1 MAAVSILTSAAAFDK
16 QCERVGL
23 AADWIAAMKA
33 SGITTLG
40 KLSYAVSL
48 PGTQPTADEMD
59 SFTATLRPGARVN
72 LGDSSAMKQLIFEA
86 QTMTVAELRATMQ
99 SGEDVSR
106 KLPASERSM
115 RIEDQKQRL
124 KGLPLEGPLSV
135 AHCVY
140 DKLANMREN
149 DELKYL
155 SPGECITR
163 DAELCCEKPPK
174 ALQLDANKMGIVV
187 KDEEA
192 LATMSV
198 DSDLQLYQAMMRR
211 ALAMDLVGLAS
222 YETVQKWNE
231 RLFRIMSQDPPPE
244 FQKVSRAQVLRA
256 DRQCF
261 LELAR
266 TCNGNLKPD
275 ARGVLPLDKEFEKLE
290 YNQSVMYFLLPVK
303 GKGKGS
309 GKPGDKG
316 NGKKR
321 TSDTPGDG
329 KNKKLKITRD
339 PIPDALKGMHSR
351 TPDNKPILCTG
362 DLIAH
367 ADPEESEAPVQQQRQ
382 PSADGKFCSASA
394 FCVEVFARRACLC
407 GCLRMGLPNSFAVGK
422 GCSQAAA
429 APVVPMDILSPGG
442 LALCASWA
450 REPSCAW
457 VHIRCPRSIF
467 PNRQKS
473 PHPSCD
479 NADRCVYAISQLLKH
494 CNDTETPWTVEAAS
508 RSSFWTTDLG
518 KSLIN
523 SSVDIDLSAFGS
535 PTPGCIRFASSLPLV
550 LRSCASLA
558 TASRQKSSTD
568 VALGQLYRALASV
581 MLEHLHVRAPQV
593 PPLAAAQVATG
604 MQPRKFPLAPVP
616 EFKRFV
622 QIAVPQCPPLDSKN
636 RLLTTLRVQD
646 TVVPAGSK
654 LVPPFSRLAADRV
667 EGEGLIRNQVHRT
680 SQAGASLAEHNP
692 DASDASSG
700 LNQAAPP
707 LCGSAGALPSSS
719 GLVGAACDS
728 VHPSCNADMPPR
740 MLSVGRAAPSSCGSP
755 AFPFSPSGVGG
766 AAPLALSPTCSG
778 SLVCATECE
787 AEMLASNLGARVDAS
802 SLVSMFETLPAE
814 VPARGV
820 DDAREK
826 AWTAGA
832 YSQNKLCGL
841 RKHTRAFP
849 RVVSAAVRYLRTCFP
864 DACFA
869 TIAFYSNVCTPMHR
883 DANNLEGTLNYVA
896 PLTSFKDGGI
906 WVQDDEGTH
915 SRMTPC
921 GQSTGRVLQVCE
933 GPVHFDAHRFHCTL
947 PWLGSRIV
955 LIGFTPR
962 NLSSLKQSDTRLLL
976 DLGFPLPGHNPP
988 ILPAIAAPQVDGAD
1002 TPQVELAEER
1012 DRELC
1017 TLTFGVYH
1025 TESEFVRAAVK
1036 AGHPRAMVDSL
1047 PAHLDSCIDLVSKAP
1062 PSAIVERRKQWL
1074 DKWTARAAEIGVRPD
1089 PIWEVEDPHMREVLR
1104 SKRLQ
1109 LLDEIIASE
1118 GYEDVSLASDIRSGF
1133 DLVGTSPVSNV
1144 LPGKVSP
1151 ASLHPDDVS
1160 AAAGRA
1166 NEALQMSLGSSGDH
1180 ATDLK
1185 LWEKTMQEV
1194 DRGWLVGPYGWDDL
1208 PDGYVVS
1215 HRFPLWQHD
1224 KLRPIDDYSRSG
1236 VNACVTTLEQPTVD
1250 TADVA
1255 AAMFAK
1261 LCEGLG
1267 KAKRPSWIKGRSFDL
1282 TAAYRQL
1289 CVSTASRKFA
1299 VIAVYNPHTGKTC
1312 LFTQICLP
1320 FGSRA
1325 SVNGFIRCSRCI
1337 QWLATRCLLVPT
1349 TSYYDDFI
1357 VASPDC
1363 LADNAGSTMELLF
1376 QLLGWVFDTVGPK
1389 ADTFSRDV
1397 SALGLHFD
1405 LSESGGGVVI
1415 VDNTEKRKRDIHALV
1430 SDVLAKGQLS
1440 YKGGMELRGK
1450 LAFANSQVMGKA
1462 GHYALKHVS
1471 THVHA
1476 YPFMPKLSAATTD
1489 ALSFLMARIL
1499 EGQPRRIHKPLGL
1512 PWFVY
1517 TDASFEP
1524 DYTGGL
1530 GGVLISPSGSVVG
1543 WFSLLLECADIR
1555 PLLPLKAETGI
1566 GELEAIA
1573 VVLAFQLWEEHL
1585 KSTECV
1591 AYLDNEGA
1599 RCSLIKG
1606 CSSSWSITRICHIFA
1621 KTCESHTAQAC
1632 SGRPLVF
1639 EFPEDKN
1646 DLTGGE
1652 LEDFLEMYDS
1662 HSDSHDGKR
1671 RIVRINARENSS
1683 PDLSLPQGDR
1693 ASFLFESYMAS
1704 GGARGSDDPP
1714 PEVLQRGAEA
1724 ISFTKGETIP
1734 GPVQSSLKGLH
1745 QNLGHASP
1753 NDMARPD
1760 TYVLPELTLQPASIP
1775 NLLEFNQV
1783 VALDAFT
1790 TYDAFDDKVELLMA
1804 VDLGTG
1810 FCLASELDGHSGK
1823 AMEATFCRM
1832 WSQTFGAPGTL
1843 VLDLETGLQAG
1854 LARFSEWH
1862 GTLLRPIAAQA
1873 HWQQGVVERCIRT
1886 WKEVWVRTVDDK
1898 TVTRKEAPLAIT
1910 SVNSAMNTLRRQS
1923 GFSPSQAVWGRD
1935 PRLPE
1940 DLSDHQLSEHF
1951 HHVLSKDR
1959 VQAREHTLRVAAK
1972 ESFFKVKNDEK
1983 LRRALLQRTR
1993 VSGSDLEIGMHV
2005 FMYRKPK
2012 DSKNWK
2018 WFGPATV
2025 IGREGGNYWASF
2037 AGRCHLI
2044 APEHI
2049 RIATGEE
2056 IGAAFTLRATK
2067 EDLEKLL
2074 EVPFADEEIFAGDDG
2089 DQGDDDLALPPG
2101 DGDAMDDQEPEEEG
2115 TAFPPVAKRYRTKGP
2130 QDAED
2135 DIFDELLV
2143 STVGPKNK
2151 DLQTAYMMK
2160 LPKTPRAKEN
2170 ALEKEIP
2177 WSLIPEDQ
2185 HEGFRAAER
2194 TQYDEHIQHDALE
2207 PLSVEESREIL
2218 RTKHDR
2224 VLSSRFAYKD
2234 KFWSKR
2240 KEQPDIG
2247 WKHKARLVIAGHRD
2261 PDLMNGLNTHA
2272 PTVSR
2277 QGILL
2282 LLQILASNL
2291 HRGWTG
2297 HAGDVSAAFLCG
2309 ENLLRELFLKQP
2321 RSGLGDLHPEQLL
2334 RIKKPIFG
2342 LVDSPAA
2349 WWGKFR
2355 KSLTSTRLHG
2365 EHGRVWV
2372 ISNCSLDHC
2381 IFIVQEEIT
2390 DGEGRRVL
2398 REPEAYMGVHVDDVL
2413 LVGDNDLC
2421 RLIQKELSA
2430 QFPIK
2435 EWESGSFEYVGSYI
2449 DIKEDMIMVSQASY
2463 TTTRLFEVEVHM
2475 QGTERRGPRQRS
2487 PEARQYVLDRCF
2499 VMAS

>member
-99 SGEDVSR
+99 SGEEVSR

-290 YNQSVMYFLLPVK
+290 YNQSV
-303 GKGKGS
+303 
-309 GKPGDKG
+309 
-316 NGKKR
+316 
-321 TSDTPGDG
+321 
-329 KNKKLKITRD
+329 
-339 PIPDALKGMHSR
+339 
-351 TPDNKPILCTG
+351 
-362 DLIAH
+362 
-367 ADPEESEAPVQQQRQ
+367 
-382 PSADGKFCSASA
+382 
-394 FCVEVFARRACLC
+394 
-407 GCLRMGLPNSFAVGK
+407 
-422 GCSQAAA
+422 
-429 APVVPMDILSPGG
+429 
-442 LALCASWA
+442 
-450 REPSCAW
+450 
-457 VHIRCPRSIF
+457 
-467 PNRQKS
+467 
-473 PHPSCD
+473 
-479 NADRCVYAISQLLKH
+479 
-494 CNDTETPWTVEAAS
+494 
-508 RSSFWTTDLG
+508 
-518 KSLIN
+518 
-523 SSVDIDLSAFGS
+523 
-535 PTPGCIRFASSLPLV
+535 
-550 LRSCASLA
+550 
-558 TASRQKSSTD
+558 
-568 VALGQLYRALASV
+568 
-581 MLEHLHVRAPQV
+581 

-636 RLLTTLRVQD
+636 RLLSTLRVQD

-654 LVPPFSRLAADRV
+654 LVPPLSRLAADRV
-667 EGEGLIRNQVHRT
+667 EGEGLICNQVHRT

-700 LNQAAPP
+700 VNQAAPP
-707 LCGSAGALPSSS
+707 PCGSAGALPSSS

-728 VHPSCNADMPPR
+728 VHPSGDTDMSPC
-740 MLSVGRAAPSSCGSP
+740 MQTDGRAAPPSCGSP
-755 AFPFSPSGVGG
+755 AFPSSPSGVGG

-778 SLVCATECE
+778 SLLCATECE

-802 SLVSMFETLPAE
+802 SLVSIFETLPAE

-906 WVQDDEGTH
+906 WVQDVEGNH

-976 DLGFPLPGHNPP
+976 DLGFPLPGHSPP
-988 ILPAIAAPQVDGAD
+988 ILPAIAAPQVDRAD
-1002 TPQVELAEER
+1002 NPQVELAEAR
-1012 DRELC
+1012 DREMC

-1036 AGHPRAMVDSL
+1036 AGHPKAMVDSL
-1047 PAHLDSCIDLVSKAP
+1047 PAHLESCIDLVSKAP

-1089 PIWEVEDPHMREVLR
+1089 PIWEVEDSHMREVLR

-1160 AAAGRA
+1160 A
-1166 NEALQMSLGSSGDH
+1166 SD
-1180 ATDLK
+1180 
-1185 LWEKTMQEV
+1185 V

-1363 LADNAGSTMELLF
+1363 LADNTGSTMELLF

-1405 LSESGGGVVI
+1405 LSESGGGVVT

-1430 SDVLAKGQLS
+1430 SDVLAKGELS

-1471 THVHA
+1471 TPVHA

-1543 WFSLLLECADIR
+1543 WFSLLLESTDIR

-1621 KTCESHTAQAC
+1621 KTCESHTVLPWLARVPSC
-1632 SGRPLVF
+1632 SNVADYPSRGR
-1639 EFPEDKN
+1639 DCS
-1646 DLTGGE
+1646 
-1652 LEDFLEMYDS
+1652 M
-1662 HSDSHDGKR
+1662 
-1671 RIVRINARENSS
+1671 
-1683 PDLSLPQGDR
+1683 LPRNR
-1693 ASFLFESYMAS
+1693 ASTEPCVRALFDS
-1704 GGARGSDDPP
+1704 
-1714 PEVLQRGAEA
+1714 L
-1724 ISFTKGETIP
+1724 
-1734 GPVQSSLKGLH
+1734 VQSII
-1745 QNLGHASP
+1745 
-1753 NDMARPD
+1753 
-1760 TYVLPELTLQPASIP
+1760 TLS
-1775 NLLEFNQV
+1775 
-1783 VALDAFT
+1783 
-1790 TYDAFDDKVELLMA
+1790 
-1804 VDLGTG
+1804 
-1810 FCLASELDGHSGK
+1810 
-1823 AMEATFCRM
+1823 
-1832 WSQTFGAPGTL
+1832 
-1843 VLDLETGLQAG
+1843 
-1854 LARFSEWH
+1854 
-1862 GTLLRPIAAQA
+1862 
-1873 HWQQGVVERCIRT
+1873 
-1886 WKEVWVRTVDDK
+1886 
-1898 TVTRKEAPLAIT
+1898 
-1910 SVNSAMNTLRRQS
+1910 
-1923 GFSPSQAVWGRD
+1923 
-1935 PRLPE
+1935 
-1940 DLSDHQLSEHF
+1940 
-1951 HHVLSKDR
+1951 
-1959 VQAREHTLRVAAK
+1959 
-1972 ESFFKVKNDEK
+1972 
-1983 LRRALLQRTR
+1983 
-1993 VSGSDLEIGMHV
+1993 
-2005 FMYRKPK
+2005 
-2012 DSKNWK
+2012 
-2018 WFGPATV
+2018 
-2025 IGREGGNYWASF
+2025 
-2037 AGRCHLI
+2037 
-2044 APEHI
+2044 
-2049 RIATGEE
+2049 
-2056 IGAAFTLRATK
+2056 
-2067 EDLEKLL
+2067 
-2074 EVPFADEEIFAGDDG
+2074 
-2089 DQGDDDLALPPG
+2089 
-2101 DGDAMDDQEPEEEG
+2101 
-2115 TAFPPVAKRYRTKGP
+2115 
-2130 QDAED
+2130 
-2135 DIFDELLV
+2135 
-2143 STVGPKNK
+2143 
-2151 DLQTAYMMK
+2151 
-2160 LPKTPRAKEN
+2160 
-2170 ALEKEIP
+2170 
-2177 WSLIPEDQ
+2177 
-2185 HEGFRAAER
+2185 
-2194 TQYDEHIQHDALE
+2194 
-2207 PLSVEESREIL
+2207 
-2218 RTKHDR
+2218 
-2224 VLSSRFAYKD
+2224 
-2234 KFWSKR
+2234 
-2240 KEQPDIG
+2240 
-2247 WKHKARLVIAGHRD
+2247 
-2261 PDLMNGLNTHA
+2261 
-2272 PTVSR
+2272 
-2277 QGILL
+2277 
-2282 LLQILASNL
+2282 
-2291 HRGWTG
+2291 
-2297 HAGDVSAAFLCG
+2297 
-2309 ENLLRELFLKQP
+2309 
-2321 RSGLGDLHPEQLL
+2321 
-2334 RIKKPIFG
+2334 
-2342 LVDSPAA
+2342 
-2349 WWGKFR
+2349 
-2355 KSLTSTRLHG
+2355 
-2365 EHGRVWV
+2365 
-2372 ISNCSLDHC
+2372 
-2381 IFIVQEEIT
+2381 
-2390 DGEGRRVL
+2390 
-2398 REPEAYMGVHVDDVL
+2398 
-2413 LVGDNDLC
+2413 
-2421 RLIQKELSA
+2421 
-2430 QFPIK
+2430 
-2435 EWESGSFEYVGSYI
+2435 
-2449 DIKEDMIMVSQASY
+2449 
-2463 TTTRLFEVEVHM
+2463 
-2475 QGTERRGPRQRS
+2475 
-2487 PEARQYVLDRCF
+2487 
-2499 VMAS
+2499 

>member
-1 MAAVSILTSAAAFDK
+1 MLTAV
-16 QCERVGL
+16 
-23 AADWIAAMKA
+23 
-33 SGITTLG
+33 
-40 KLSYAVSL
+40 
-48 PGTQPTADEMD
+48 
-59 SFTATLRPGARVN
+59 
-72 LGDSSAMKQLIFEA
+72 
-86 QTMTVAELRATMQ
+86 
-99 SGEDVSR
+99 
-106 KLPASERSM
+106 
-115 RIEDQKQRL
+115 
-124 KGLPLEGPLSV
+124 
-135 AHCVY
+135 
-140 DKLANMREN
+140 
-149 DELKYL
+149 
-155 SPGECITR
+155 
-163 DAELCCEKPPK
+163 
-174 ALQLDANKMGIVV
+174 
-187 KDEEA
+187 
-192 LATMSV
+192 
-198 DSDLQLYQAMMRR
+198 
-211 ALAMDLVGLAS
+211 
-222 YETVQKWNE
+222 
-231 RLFRIMSQDPPPE
+231 
-244 FQKVSRAQVLRA
+244 
-256 DRQCF
+256 
-261 LELAR
+261 
-266 TCNGNLKPD
+266 
-275 ARGVLPLDKEFEKLE
+275 
-290 YNQSVMYFLLPVK
+290 
-303 GKGKGS
+303 
-309 GKPGDKG
+309 
-316 NGKKR
+316 
-321 TSDTPGDG
+321 
-329 KNKKLKITRD
+329 
-339 PIPDALKGMHSR
+339 
-351 TPDNKPILCTG
+351 CT
-362 DLIAH
+362 
-367 ADPEESEAPVQQQRQ
+367 
-382 PSADGKFCSASA
+382 
-394 FCVEVFARRACLC
+394 
-407 GCLRMGLPNSFAVGK
+407 
-422 GCSQAAA
+422 
-429 APVVPMDILSPGG
+429 
-442 LALCASWA
+442 
-450 REPSCAW
+450 
-457 VHIRCPRSIF
+457 
-467 PNRQKS
+467 
-473 PHPSCD
+473 
-479 NADRCVYAISQLLKH
+479 ISQLLKH

-518 KSLIN
+518 KSLIK
-523 SSVDIDLSAFGS
+523 SSVDIDLNAFGS

-581 MLEHLHVRAPQV
+581 MLEHLHVRTPQV

-654 LVPPFSRLAADRV
+654 LVPPLSRLAADRV
-667 EGEGLIRNQVHRT
+667 EGEGLICNQVHRT

-700 LNQAAPP
+700 VNQAAPP
-707 LCGSAGALPSSS
+707 PCGSAGAFPSSS

-728 VHPSCNADMPPR
+728 VHPSCDADMPPR
-740 MLSVGRAAPSSCGSP
+740 MQSVGRAAPSSCGSP

-802 SLVSMFETLPAE
+802 SLVSIFETLPAE

-906 WVQDDEGTH
+906 WVQDDGGTH

-976 DLGFPLPGHNPP
+976 HLGFPLPGHNPP

-1036 AGHPRAMVDSL
+1036 AGHPKAMVDSL
-1047 PAHLDSCIDLVSKAP
+1047 PAHLESCIDLVSKAP

-1074 DKWTARAAEIGVRPD
+1074 DKWTARAAKIGVRPD

-1166 NEALQMSLGSSGDH
+1166 NEALRMSLGSSGDH

-1363 LADNAGSTMELLF
+1363 LADNTGSTMELLF

-1405 LSESGGGVVI
+1405 LSESGGGVVT

-1543 WFSLLLECADIR
+1543 WFSLLLESADIR

-1621 KTCESHTAQAC
+1621 KTCESHTVLPWLARVPSYWQELYNNPLIARDNDGFKGAEQLWVPAHKMKLRAREHYRDHQVIESSEHMKAPSMETRDMLAKHLNRQDMSFSSDLFNITAEQHKDVHQVTPKKSKPAEPGNTGEAIVTPEKTKEVNLTRERPMLHRQMESGMNKLRNELSKQLGVFTQVQEAWQKHPSELKSKDRAALQFLRIYQFRFEVIARLAGQPDLITKLVPDKLVPDANAAAGVTNPPSPGSVMTGHTQEDLTKAAADSMKMDFQDFLAQ
-1632 SGRPLVF
+1632 
-1639 EFPEDKN
+1639 EFVISQKFWDGDGICTLDSLRQQQETVLDCATAEEFLASKKTWQDAEKAIHMCVKGSKVSSDDVIKHLKSMIAEDKRQKKRKQTN
-1646 DLTGGE
+1646 DEKEALKKARLEATEKVAEIKSRKAAGAAVPSLFTASVDGIDLVQTYAAADLATGRQEIWRSPWKLAEKHEALIEALGDAAVQKSLAAWGAQYKRMQAQTKLDTVTVAMQE
-1652 LEDFLEMYDS
+1652 
-1662 HSDSHDGKR
+1662 GKGKE
-1671 RIVRINARENSS
+1671 VMTK
-1683 PDLSLPQGDR
+1683 
-1693 ASFLFESYMAS
+1693 LFESLAKKSDVTDVTSVPGGS
-1704 GGARGSDDPP
+1704 GFMSACWLYGCAAEIKTVNVLPNHSCMMKLLVSG
-1714 PEVLQRGAEA
+1714 EVRHIFLRAKGLLGVLYKMKA
-1724 ISFTKGETIP
+1724 IDSEHDLMSAIEH
-1734 GPVQSSLKGLH
+1734 LKGLDAQGLLDLCKSGVEILETTQH
-1745 QNLGHASP
+1745 KGELLFVPVGWVVVEIANPSVHLFGVRKSFMLSSSADDYELFMKIVAARGQNVERMTKIH
-1753 NDMARPD
+1753 
-1760 TYVLPELTLQPASIP
+1760 ELMMSDKEKAKPTDKEQAKPAAKQPVAPPAEEVATKQPA
-1775 NLLEFNQV
+1775 
-1783 VALDAFT
+1783 
-1790 TYDAFDDKVELLMA
+1790 
-1804 VDLGTG
+1804 G
-1810 FCLASELDGHSGK
+1810 
-1823 AMEATFCRM
+1823 
-1832 WSQTFGAPGTL
+1832 
-1843 VLDLETGLQAG
+1843 
-1854 LARFSEWH
+1854 
-1862 GTLLRPIAAQA
+1862 
-1873 HWQQGVVERCIRT
+1873 
-1886 WKEVWVRTVDDK
+1886 
-1898 TVTRKEAPLAIT
+1898 
-1910 SVNSAMNTLRRQS
+1910 
-1923 GFSPSQAVWGRD
+1923 
-1935 PRLPE
+1935 
-1940 DLSDHQLSEHF
+1940 
-1951 HHVLSKDR
+1951 
-1959 VQAREHTLRVAAK
+1959 
-1972 ESFFKVKNDEK
+1972 
-1983 LRRALLQRTR
+1983 
-1993 VSGSDLEIGMHV
+1993 
-2005 FMYRKPK
+2005 
-2012 DSKNWK
+2012 
-2018 WFGPATV
+2018 
-2025 IGREGGNYWASF
+2025 
-2037 AGRCHLI
+2037 
-2044 APEHI
+2044 
-2049 RIATGEE
+2049 
-2056 IGAAFTLRATK
+2056 
-2067 EDLEKLL
+2067 
-2074 EVPFADEEIFAGDDG
+2074 
-2089 DQGDDDLALPPG
+2089 
-2101 DGDAMDDQEPEEEG
+2101 
-2115 TAFPPVAKRYRTKGP
+2115 
-2130 QDAED
+2130 
-2135 DIFDELLV
+2135 
-2143 STVGPKNK
+2143 
-2151 DLQTAYMMK
+2151 
-2160 LPKTPRAKEN
+2160 
-2170 ALEKEIP
+2170 
-2177 WSLIPEDQ
+2177 
-2185 HEGFRAAER
+2185 
-2194 TQYDEHIQHDALE
+2194 
-2207 PLSVEESREIL
+2207 
-2218 RTKHDR
+2218 
-2224 VLSSRFAYKD
+2224 
-2234 KFWSKR
+2234 
-2240 KEQPDIG
+2240 
-2247 WKHKARLVIAGHRD
+2247 
-2261 PDLMNGLNTHA
+2261 
-2272 PTVSR
+2272 
-2277 QGILL
+2277 
-2282 LLQILASNL
+2282 
-2291 HRGWTG
+2291 
-2297 HAGDVSAAFLCG
+2297 
-2309 ENLLRELFLKQP
+2309 
-2321 RSGLGDLHPEQLL
+2321 
-2334 RIKKPIFG
+2334 
-2342 LVDSPAA
+2342 
-2349 WWGKFR
+2349 
-2355 KSLTSTRLHG
+2355 
-2365 EHGRVWV
+2365 
-2372 ISNCSLDHC
+2372 
-2381 IFIVQEEIT
+2381 
-2390 DGEGRRVL
+2390 
-2398 REPEAYMGVHVDDVL
+2398 
-2413 LVGDNDLC
+2413 
-2421 RLIQKELSA
+2421 
-2430 QFPIK
+2430 
-2435 EWESGSFEYVGSYI
+2435 VGS
-2449 DIKEDMIMVSQASY
+2449 
-2463 TTTRLFEVEVHM
+2463 
-2475 QGTERRGPRQRS
+2475 
-2487 PEARQYVLDRCF
+2487 CC
-2499 VMAS
+2499 

>member
-23 AADWIAAMKA
+23 AAEWIAAMQA

-59 SFTATLRPGARVN
+59 NFTATLRPGARVS
-72 LGDSSAMKQLIFEA
+72 LGDSSAIKQLIFEA

-99 SGEDVSR
+99 SSDEVSR

-140 DKLANMREN
+140 DKLADMREN

-192 LATMSV
+192 LATMS
-198 DSDLQLYQAMMRR
+198 AMMRR

-222 YETVQKWNE
+222 YDTVQKWNE
-231 RLFRIMSQDPPPE
+231 RLFRTRHRIPE
-244 FQKVSRAQVLRA
+244 
-256 DRQCF
+256 
-261 LELAR
+261 
-266 TCNGNLKPD
+266 
-275 ARGVLPLDKEFEKLE
+275 GVLPLDKEFEKLE

-316 NGKKR
+316 NGRKR
-321 TSDTPGDG
+321 THDTTGDG

-339 PIPDALKGMHSR
+339 PIPDALKV
-351 TPDNKPILCTG
+351 CTG

-367 ADPEESEAPVQQQRQ
+367 VVPEECEAPVQQQCQ
-382 PSADGKFCSASA
+382 PSDDGKFCSASA
-394 FCVEVFARRACLC
+394 FCVEVFARRACMC

-429 APVVPMDILSPGG
+429 APIVPMDILSPNC

-467 PNRQKS
+467 PSRQKS
-473 PHPSCD
+473 SHPSCD
-479 NADRCVYAISQLLKH
+479 DADRCVYTISQLLKH
-494 CNDTETPWTVEAAS
+494 CNDTGTSWTVEAAS
-508 RSSFWTTDLG
+508 RSSFWTTDFG
-518 KSLIN
+518 KSLLE
-523 SSVDIDLSAFGS
+523 SSVDIDLKAFGS
-535 PTPGCIRFASSLPLV
+535 TTPGCIRFASSLPLV
-550 LRSCASLA
+550 LRSCASFA
-558 TASRQKSSTD
+558 AASRQKPSTD
-568 VALGQLYRALASV
+568 IALGQLYRALASV
-581 MLEHLHVRAPQV
+581 MLEHLHVRTPPV

-604 MQPRKFPLAPVP
+604 MQPRRFPLAPVP

-622 QIAVPQCPPLDSKN
+622 QVAVPQCPPLDSKN

-654 LVPPFSRLAADRV
+654 LVPPLSQLAADPV
-667 EGEGLIRNQVHRT
+667 EGGGLICNQVHRT
-680 SQAGASLAEHNP
+680 SQVETSLDEHNP
-692 DASDASSG
+692 DASNMSG
-700 LNQAAPP
+700 GVQQAAPP
-707 LCGSAGALPSSS
+707 PCGFAGALPSSS
-719 GLVGAACDS
+719 GLVGAAGDS
-728 VHPSCNADMPPR
+728 VHPSCDADTTPCVQ
-740 MLSVGRAAPSSCGSP
+740 SDGRAAPPGCGSP
-755 AFPFSPSGVGG
+755 AFPSSPSGLGG

-778 SLVCATECE
+778 SLLCTTECE
-787 AEMLASNLGARVDAS
+787 AEMLDSNLDARVDAS
-802 SLVSMFETLPAE
+802 SLVSIFEALPAE

-849 RVVSAAVRYLRTCFP
+849 RVVSAAVRYLRGCFP
-864 DACFA
+864 GACFA
-869 TIAFYSNVCTPMHR
+869 TIAFYSNVCTPMHK
-883 DANNLEGTLNYVA
+883 DSNNLEGTLNYVA

-906 WVQDDEGTH
+906 WVQDDEGNH

-921 GQSTGRVLQVCE
+921 GQSRGRVLQVCE
-933 GPVHFDAHRFHCTL
+933 GPVHFDAHRFHCTM

-962 NLSSLKQSDTRLLL
+962 NLSSLKQCDTRLLL
-976 DLGFPLPGHNPP
+976 DLGFPLPGHNPS
-988 ILPAIAAPQVDGAD
+988 ILPAIAP
-1002 TPQVELAEER
+1002 PQVEMANDPQVGLAKER
-1012 DRELC
+1012 DREKC
-1017 TLTFGVYH
+1017 TVTFGVYH

-1036 AGHPRAMVDSL
+1036 AGHPKAMIDSM
-1047 PAHLDSCIDLVSKAP
+1047 PAHLESCIDLVAKAP
-1062 PSAIVERRKQWL
+1062 PSAIVQRRKQWL

-1089 PIWEVEDPHMREVLR
+1089 PIWEVEDSHMREVLR

-1109 LLDEIIASE
+1109 LLDEIIAGE

-1166 NEALQMSLGSSGDH
+1166 NEALRMSLGSSGDH

-1194 DRGWLVGPYGWDDL
+1194 ERGWLVGPYGWDDL

-1363 LADNAGSTMELLF
+1363 LADNTGSTMELLF
-1376 QLLGWVFDTVGPK
+1376 QLLRWVFDTVGPK

-1405 LSESGGGVVI
+1405 LSESGDGVVT
-1415 VDNTEKRKRDIHALV
+1415 VDNTEKRKKDIHALV
-1430 SDVLAKGQLS
+1430 SDVLVKGLLS

-1471 THVHA
+1471 AHVHA
-1476 YPFMPKLSAATTD
+1476 YPFVPKLSAATTN

-1530 GGVLISPSGSVVG
+1530 GPGGVLISPSGSVVG
-1543 WFSLLLECADIR
+1543 WFSLLLKSTDIR

-1599 RCSLIKG
+1599 RSSLIKG

-1621 KTCESHTAQAC
+1621 KTCESHTVLPWLARVPSC
-1632 SGRPLVF
+1632 SNVADHPSRGKDCSMLPRSRAATEPSVRALF
-1639 EFPEDKN
+1639 
-1646 DLTGGE
+1646 
-1652 LEDFLEMYDS
+1652 DS
-1662 HSDSHDGKR
+1662 
-1671 RIVRINARENSS
+1671 
-1683 PDLSLPQGDR
+1683 L
-1693 ASFLFESYMAS
+1693 
-1704 GGARGSDDPP
+1704 
-1714 PEVLQRGAEA
+1714 
-1724 ISFTKGETIP
+1724 
-1734 GPVQSSLKGLH
+1734 VQSII
-1745 QNLGHASP
+1745 
-1753 NDMARPD
+1753 
-1760 TYVLPELTLQPASIP
+1760 TLS
-1775 NLLEFNQV
+1775 
-1783 VALDAFT
+1783 
-1790 TYDAFDDKVELLMA
+1790 
-1804 VDLGTG
+1804 
-1810 FCLASELDGHSGK
+1810 
-1823 AMEATFCRM
+1823 
-1832 WSQTFGAPGTL
+1832 
-1843 VLDLETGLQAG
+1843 
-1854 LARFSEWH
+1854 
-1862 GTLLRPIAAQA
+1862 
-1873 HWQQGVVERCIRT
+1873 
-1886 WKEVWVRTVDDK
+1886 
-1898 TVTRKEAPLAIT
+1898 
-1910 SVNSAMNTLRRQS
+1910 
-1923 GFSPSQAVWGRD
+1923 
-1935 PRLPE
+1935 
-1940 DLSDHQLSEHF
+1940 
-1951 HHVLSKDR
+1951 
-1959 VQAREHTLRVAAK
+1959 
-1972 ESFFKVKNDEK
+1972 
-1983 LRRALLQRTR
+1983 
-1993 VSGSDLEIGMHV
+1993 
-2005 FMYRKPK
+2005 
-2012 DSKNWK
+2012 
-2018 WFGPATV
+2018 
-2025 IGREGGNYWASF
+2025 
-2037 AGRCHLI
+2037 
-2044 APEHI
+2044 
-2049 RIATGEE
+2049 
-2056 IGAAFTLRATK
+2056 
-2067 EDLEKLL
+2067 
-2074 EVPFADEEIFAGDDG
+2074 
-2089 DQGDDDLALPPG
+2089 
-2101 DGDAMDDQEPEEEG
+2101 
-2115 TAFPPVAKRYRTKGP
+2115 
-2130 QDAED
+2130 
-2135 DIFDELLV
+2135 
-2143 STVGPKNK
+2143 
-2151 DLQTAYMMK
+2151 
-2160 LPKTPRAKEN
+2160 
-2170 ALEKEIP
+2170 
-2177 WSLIPEDQ
+2177 
-2185 HEGFRAAER
+2185 
-2194 TQYDEHIQHDALE
+2194 
-2207 PLSVEESREIL
+2207 
-2218 RTKHDR
+2218 
-2224 VLSSRFAYKD
+2224 
-2234 KFWSKR
+2234 
-2240 KEQPDIG
+2240 
-2247 WKHKARLVIAGHRD
+2247 
-2261 PDLMNGLNTHA
+2261 
-2272 PTVSR
+2272 
-2277 QGILL
+2277 
-2282 LLQILASNL
+2282 
-2291 HRGWTG
+2291 
-2297 HAGDVSAAFLCG
+2297 
-2309 ENLLRELFLKQP
+2309 
-2321 RSGLGDLHPEQLL
+2321 
-2334 RIKKPIFG
+2334 
-2342 LVDSPAA
+2342 
-2349 WWGKFR
+2349 
-2355 KSLTSTRLHG
+2355 
-2365 EHGRVWV
+2365 
-2372 ISNCSLDHC
+2372 
-2381 IFIVQEEIT
+2381 
-2390 DGEGRRVL
+2390 
-2398 REPEAYMGVHVDDVL
+2398 
-2413 LVGDNDLC
+2413 
-2421 RLIQKELSA
+2421 
-2430 QFPIK
+2430 
-2435 EWESGSFEYVGSYI
+2435 
-2449 DIKEDMIMVSQASY
+2449 
-2463 TTTRLFEVEVHM
+2463 
-2475 QGTERRGPRQRS
+2475 
-2487 PEARQYVLDRCF
+2487 
-2499 VMAS
+2499 